1 MRSSFSFDEKCAYV
15 IQQLTNDP
23 GRLDYVFHSVI
34 EDMQRNGVLGEDALD
49 AVIECVHKGL
59 VRNQKSILRHSF
71 KSRRGEK
78 ILTYC
83 RYVSLW
89 AEGVPRLSF
98 IDKANIVKAA
108 DEGVPSLGIISTG
121 ERVGAAHAFVALMKY
136 RQDARLKLI
145 RSGDFPSQYPDLIRL
160 FAANVG
166 KAVEM
171 HSFIAE
177 RSLNLD
183 DKSDVACLREF
194 AVSESPALAGG
205 SL

>member
-1 MRSSFSFDEKCAYV
+1 VTGSRSFDEKCVYV

-23 GRLDYVFHSVI
+23 GRFDYIFHAAI
-34 EDMQRNGVLGEDALD
+34 EDMKRDDALSEDVLD
-49 AVIECVHKGL
+49 AVIECVRMGL

-78 ILTYC
+78 ILKHC
-83 RYVSLW
+83 QYVSLW

-98 IDKANIVKAA
+98 IDKANIIKAA
-108 DEGVPSLGIISTG
+108 DEGVPSLGIISAG
-121 ERVGAAHAFVALMKY
+121 ERVGAAHAFVALTQY

-145 RSGDFPSQYPDLIRL
+145 RAGDFPSQYPELIRL

-166 KAVEM
+166 KAGAM

-177 RSLNLD
+177 RILNLD
-183 DKSDVACLREF
+183 DESDVACLREF
-194 AVSESPALAGG
+194 AASESPALAGG